1 MDKTLQALFALLR
14 AGLWGRYDEAM
25 ASAFPLSAQEWE
37 RVFTMARQQTVTG
50 IAFRGLDFLP
60 EDAAPPMGV
69 MAKWMA
75 HADRIEQS
83 NRVMNETV
91 TKLYGHFAS
100 AGVEA
105 VLQKGQG
112 VAAMYPEPLLRE
124 CGDIDFYFPGHD
136 GVSDPLAG
144 ISGAVRER
152 QPDDSWSYVVD
163 GIVVEH
169 HTDLLDIQSP
179 RAKRYV
185 KRLIEEKGFEKVVTG
200 DGVEVLVP
208 APEVN
213 LLLLSSHILK
223 HAFGVGIGLR
233 QFCDYAVARRYY
245 ERRVN
250 AEEMREIWRMTG
262 LEKWQELLEN
272 FLTEY
277 LSCHPERQ
285 RRIFIGKILHSVQN
299 DNAECHSES
308 LLCHSEQSC
317 RSEQSSC
324 HSERSEE
331 SFCKKKTGVLL
342 DIVLKGGNFGVYSKD
357 RENVPR
363 ARWARKVQTFKALM
377 GNIGFAFRY
386 APGEWFWT
394 TMQLLGGQFR

>member
-1 MDKTLQALFALLR
+1 MDKTLQALFALLQ

-83 NRVMNETV
+83 NRMMNETLAR
-91 TKLYGHFAS
+91 LYGHFAS

-163 GIVVEH
+163 GIIVEH

-233 QFCDYAVARRYY
+233 QFCDYAVACRYY
-245 ERRVN
+245 EGRVN
-250 AEEMREIWRMTG
+250 EEEMREIWRKTG
-262 LEKWQELLEN
+262 LEKWEELLA
-272 FLTEY
+272 T
-277 LSCHPERQ
+277 
-285 RRIFIGKILHSVQN
+285 FIGRFLARN
-299 DNAECHSES
+299 DI
-308 LLCHSEQSC
+308 
-317 RSEQSSC
+317 
-324 HSERSEE
+324 
-331 SFCKKKTGVLL
+331 KDDKKTGVLL
-342 DIVLKGGNFGVYSKD
+342 DVVLKGGNFGVYSKD
-357 RENVPR
+357 YDKKSR

-377 GNIGFAFRY
+377 GNIVFAFRY

>member
-1 MDKTLQALFALLR
+1 MDKTLQALFALLQ
-14 AGLWGRYDEAM
+14 AGLWGTFDEAA
-25 ASAFPLSAQEWE
+25 ASAFPLSAGEWE
-37 RVFTMARQQTVTG
+37 RVFTLARQQTVTG

-60 EDAAPPMGV
+60 EEAAPPMGI

-91 TKLYGHFAS
+91 AKLYGHFAS

-124 CGDIDFYFPGHD
+124 CGDIDLYFPGHD

-144 ISGAVRER
+144 IDGAVRER

-163 GIVVEH
+163 GIIVEH

-185 KRLIEEKGFEKVVTG
+185 QKLIQEKGFEKVVTA

-245 ERRVN
+245 EGRVN
-250 AEEMREIWRMTG
+250 LQEMREIWKKTG
-262 LEKWQELLEN
+262 LEKWQSLLE
-272 FLTEY
+272 E
-277 LSCHPERQ
+277 
-285 RRIFIGKILHSVQN
+285 FIGRFLDSDCALARN
-299 DNAECHSES
+299 DNKDF
-308 LLCHSEQSC
+308 QDDT
-317 RSEQSSC
+317 

-331 SFCKKKTGVLL
+331 SFYKKKTDVLL

-357 RENVPR
+357 RENASH
-363 ARWARKVQTFKALM
+363 ARWARKVQTFKSLA
-377 GNIGFAFRY
+377 GNVRFAFRY
-386 APGEWFWT
+386 ASREWFWT
-394 TMQLLGGQFR
+394 IVQLLGGQFR

>member
-1 MDKTLQALFALLR
+1 MDKTLQALFALLQ
-14 AGLWGRYDEAM
+14 AGLWGRFDEAG
-25 ASAFPLSAQEWE
+25 ASVFPLSAGEWE
-37 RVFTMARQQTVTG
+37 RVFTLARQQTVTG

-60 EDAAPPMGV
+60 EEAAPPMGI

-91 TKLYGHFAS
+91 AKLYGHFAS

-124 CGDIDFYFPGHD
+124 CGDIDLYFPGHD

-144 ISGAVRER
+144 IAGAVRER
-152 QPDDSWSYVVD
+152 QPDDSWVYVVD
-163 GIVVEH
+163 GIIVEH

-185 KRLIEEKGFEKVVTG
+185 QKLIQEKGFEKVVTG

-245 ERRVN
+245 EGRVN
-250 AEEMREIWRMTG
+250 EEEMREIWRMTG
-262 LEKWQELLEN
+262 LEKWQGLLEG
-272 FLTEY
+272 FL
-277 LSCHPERQ
+277 
-285 RRIFIGKILHSVQN
+285 V
-299 DNAECHSES
+299 
-308 LLCHSEQSC
+308 
-317 RSEQSSC
+317 
-324 HSERSEE
+324 
-331 SFCKKKTGVLL
+331 KKTGVLL

>member
-14 AGLWGRYDEAM
+14 AGLWGRFDETA
-25 ASAFPLSAQEWE
+25 ASVFPLSAEEWE
-37 RVFTMARQQTVTG
+37 SVFTLARQQTVTG
-50 IAFRGLDFLP
+50 IAFRGLDFLS
-60 EDAAPPMGV
+60 EEAAPPMGV

-83 NRVMNETV
+83 NRIMNETV
-91 TKLYGHFAS
+91 AKLYGYFAS
-100 AGVEA
+100 VGVEA

-124 CGDIDFYFPGHD
+124 CGDIDLYFPGHD
-136 GVSDPLAG
+136 GASDPLAG
-144 ISGAVRER
+144 IAGAARER

-163 GIVVEH
+163 GIIVEH
-169 HTDLLDIQSP
+169 HTNLVDIQSP
-179 RAKRYV
+179 RAKKYV
-185 KRLIEEKGFEKVVTG
+185 KQLIDDKGFEKAVVG

-233 QFCDYAVARRYY
+233 QFCDYAVALRYY
-245 ERRVN
+245 EGRVN
-250 AEEMREIWRMTG
+250 PQEMRQIWKATG

-299 DNAECHSES
+299 DNV
-308 LLCHSEQSC
+308 
-317 RSEQSSC
+317 
-324 HSERSEE
+324 E
-331 SFCKKKTGVLL
+331 SFQNDNAESFDRKKSSDLL

-357 RENVPR
+357 RENVSR
-363 ARWARKVQTFKALM
+363 ARWARKMQTFRSLV
-377 GNIGFAFRY
+377 GNTGFAFRY
-386 APGEWFWT
+386 APREWFWT
-394 TMQLLGGQFR
+394 TIQLLGGQFR

>member
-1 MDKTLQALFALLR
+1 MDKTLQALFALLQ
-14 AGLWGRYDEAM
+14 AGLWGRFDEAT
-25 ASAFPLSAQEWE
+25 ASAFPLSAGEWE
-37 RVFTMARQQTVTG
+37 RVFTLARQQTVTG

-60 EDAAPPMGV
+60 EEAAPPMGI

-91 TKLYGHFAS
+91 ARLYGHFAS

-124 CGDIDFYFPGHD
+124 CGDIDLYFPGHD

-144 ISGAVRER
+144 IDGAVREK

-163 GIVVEH
+163 GIIVEH
-169 HTDLLDIQSP
+169 HTDLVDIQSP

-208 APEVN
+208 APEVK

-245 ERRVN
+245 EGRVN
-250 AEEMREIWRMTG
+250 EEEMREIWRMTG
-262 LEKWQELLEN
+262 LEKWQDLLEG
-272 FLTEY
+272 FL
-277 LSCHPERQ
+277 
-285 RRIFIGKILHSVQN
+285 V
-299 DNAECHSES
+299 
-308 LLCHSEQSC
+308 
-317 RSEQSSC
+317 
-324 HSERSEE
+324 
-331 SFCKKKTGVLL
+331 KKTGVLL

>member
-1 MDKTLQALFALLR
+1 MDKTLQALFALLQ
-14 AGLWGRYDEAM
+14 AGLWGRFDEAV
-25 ASAFPLSAQEWE
+25 ASAFPLSAGEWE
-37 RVFTMARQQTVTG
+37 RVFTLARQQTVTG

-60 EDAAPPMGV
+60 EEAAPPMGI

-83 NRVMNETV
+83 NRIMNETV
-91 TKLYGHFAS
+91 AKLYGHFAS

-124 CGDIDFYFPGHD
+124 CGDIDLYFPGHD

-144 ISGAVRER
+144 IDGAVRER

-163 GIVVEH
+163 GIIVEH
-169 HTDLLDIQSP
+169 HADLVDIQSP
-179 RAKRYV
+179 MAKRYV
-185 KRLIEEKGFEKVVTG
+185 RKLIQGKGFEKVVTG

-245 ERRVN
+245 EGRVN
-250 AEEMREIWRMTG
+250 ELEMREIWKRAG
-262 LEKWQELLEN
+262 LAKWQELLDA
-272 FLTEY
+272 F
-277 LSCHPERQ
+277 
-285 RRIFIGKILHSVQN
+285 FV
-299 DNAECHSES
+299 
-308 LLCHSEQSC
+308 
-317 RSEQSSC
+317 
-324 HSERSEE
+324 
-331 SFCKKKTGVLL
+331 KKTGVLL

-357 RENVPR
+357 REKVSR

>member
-1 MDKTLQALFALLR
+1 MDKTLQALFALLQ
-14 AGLWGRYDEAM
+14 AGLWGTLDEAG
-25 ASAFPLSAQEWE
+25 ASVFPLSAGEWE
-37 RVFTMARQQTVTG
+37 RVFTLARQQTVTG

-60 EDAAPPMGV
+60 EEAAPPMGI

-91 TKLYGHFAS
+91 ARLYGHFAS

-124 CGDIDFYFPGHD
+124 CGDIDLYFPGHD

-144 ISGAVRER
+144 IDGAVRER

-163 GIVVEH
+163 GIIVEH

-185 KRLIEEKGFEKVVTG
+185 QKLIQEKGFEKVVTA

-245 ERRVN
+245 EGRVN
-250 AEEMREIWRMTG
+250 EEEMREIWRMTG
-262 LEKWQELLEN
+262 LEKWQDLLEG
-272 FLTEY
+272 FL
-277 LSCHPERQ
+277 
-285 RRIFIGKILHSVQN
+285 V
-299 DNAECHSES
+299 
-308 LLCHSEQSC
+308 
-317 RSEQSSC
+317 
-324 HSERSEE
+324 
-331 SFCKKKTGVLL
+331 KKTGVLL

>member
-1 MDKTLQALFALLR
+1 MDRTLQALFALLQ
-14 AGLWGRYDEAM
+14 AGLWGRYDDAA
-25 ASAFPLSAQEWE
+25 ASVFPLSAEEWE
-37 RVFTMARQQTVTG
+37 RVFTLARQQTVTG

-60 EDAAPPMGV
+60 EEAAPPMV
-69 MAKWMA
+69 VAAKWMA

-83 NRVMNETV
+83 NRIMNGTV
-91 TKLYGHFAS
+91 AKLYGHFAS

-124 CGDIDFYFPGHD
+124 CGDIDLYFPGHD

-144 ISGAVRER
+144 IPGAVRKR
-152 QPDDSWSYVVD
+152 QPDNSWSYLVD

-169 HTDLLDIQSP
+169 HADLVDIQGS

-185 KRLIEEKGFEKVVTG
+185 KRLIEEKGFEKVVMG
-200 DGVEVLVP
+200 DGVEVMVP

-245 ERRVN
+245 EGRVN
-250 AEEMREIWRMTG
+250 EEEMRGIWKKTG
-262 LEKWQELLEN
+262 LEKWQWLLE
-272 FLTEY
+272 E
-277 LSCHPERQ
+277 
-285 RRIFIGKILHSVQN
+285 FIGRFLDSDCVLARN
-299 DNAECHSES
+299 DNEDF
-308 LLCHSEQSC
+308 QDDKC
-317 RSEQSSC
+317 RSEQSSR
-324 HSERSEE
+324 SERSEE
-331 SFCKKKTGVLL
+331 SFYKKKTDVLL

-357 RENVPR
+357 RENASH
-363 ARWARKVQTFKALM
+363 ARWVRKMQTFRSLA
-377 GNIGFAFRY
+377 GNVRFAFRY
-386 APGEWFWT
+386 APREWFWT
-394 TMQLLGGQFR
+394 IVQLLGGQFR

>member
-1 MDKTLQALFALLR
+1 MDKTLQALFALLQ
-14 AGLWGRYDEAM
+14 AGLWGRFDEAA
-25 ASAFPLSAQEWE
+25 ASAFPLSAGEWE
-37 RVFTMARQQTVTG
+37 RVFTLARQQTVTG

-60 EDAAPPMGV
+60 EEAAPPMGI

-83 NRVMNETV
+83 NRIMNETV
-91 TKLYGHFAS
+91 AKLYGHFAS

-124 CGDIDFYFPGHD
+124 CGDIDLYFPGHD
-136 GVSDPLAG
+136 GVSDPLDG
-144 ISGAVRER
+144 IDGAVRER
-152 QPDDSWSYVVD
+152 QPDDSWAYVVD
-163 GIVVEH
+163 GIIVEH

-245 ERRVN
+245 EGRVN
-250 AEEMREIWRMTG
+250 ELEMREIWKRAG
-262 LEKWQELLEN
+262 LAKWQELLDA
-272 FLTEY
+272 F
-277 LSCHPERQ
+277 
-285 RRIFIGKILHSVQN
+285 FV
-299 DNAECHSES
+299 
-308 LLCHSEQSC
+308 
-317 RSEQSSC
+317 
-324 HSERSEE
+324 
-331 SFCKKKTGVLL
+331 KKTGVLL

-357 RENVPR
+357 REKVSR

>member
-1 MDKTLQALFALLR
+1 MDKTLQALFALLQ
-14 AGLWGRYDEAM
+14 AGLWGRFDEAA
-25 ASAFPLSAQEWE
+25 ASAFPLSAGEWE
-37 RVFTMARQQTVTG
+37 RVFTLARQQTVTG

-60 EDAAPPMGV
+60 EEAAPPMGI

-91 TKLYGHFAS
+91 AKLYRHFAS

-124 CGDIDFYFPGHD
+124 CGDIDLYFPGHD

-144 ISGAVRER
+144 IDGAVREK

-163 GIVVEH
+163 GIIVEH

-185 KRLIEEKGFEKVVTG
+185 QKLIQEKGFEKVVTG

-245 ERRVN
+245 EGRVN
-250 AEEMREIWRMTG
+250 EEEMREIWRMTG
-262 LEKWQELLEN
+262 LEKWQDLLEG
-272 FLTEY
+272 FL
-277 LSCHPERQ
+277 
-285 RRIFIGKILHSVQN
+285 V
-299 DNAECHSES
+299 
-308 LLCHSEQSC
+308 
-317 RSEQSSC
+317 
-324 HSERSEE
+324 
-331 SFCKKKTGVLL
+331 KKTGVLL

-386 APGEWFWT
+386 APKEWFWT

>member
-1 MDKTLQALFALLR
+1 MDKTLQALFALLQ
-14 AGLWGRYDEAM
+14 AGLWGIFDEAA
-25 ASAFPLSAQEWE
+25 ASAFPLSAGEWE
-37 RVFTMARQQTVTG
+37 RVFTLARQQAVTG

-60 EDAAPPMGV
+60 EEAAPPMGI

-91 TKLYGHFAS
+91 ARLYGHFAS

-124 CGDIDFYFPGHD
+124 CGDIDLYFPGHD

-144 ISGAVRER
+144 IDGAVRER

-163 GIVVEH
+163 GIIVEH

-179 RAKRYV
+179 RAKRDV

-245 ERRVN
+245 EGRVN
-250 AEEMREIWRMTG
+250 EEEMREIWRMTG
-262 LEKWQELLEN
+262 LEKWQDLLEG
-272 FLTEY
+272 FL
-277 LSCHPERQ
+277 
-285 RRIFIGKILHSVQN
+285 V
-299 DNAECHSES
+299 
-308 LLCHSEQSC
+308 
-317 RSEQSSC
+317 
-324 HSERSEE
+324 
-331 SFCKKKTGVLL
+331 KKTGVLL

-357 RENVPR
+357 RENIPR

>member
-1 MDKTLQALFALLR
+1 MDKTLQALFALLQ
-14 AGLWGRYDEAM
+14 AGLWGTLDEAG
-25 ASAFPLSAQEWE
+25 ASVFPLSAGEWE
-37 RVFTMARQQTVTG
+37 RVFTLARQQTVTG

-60 EDAAPPMGV
+60 EEAAPPMGI

-91 TKLYGHFAS
+91 AKLYGHFAS

-124 CGDIDFYFPGHD
+124 CGDIDLYFPGHD

-144 ISGAVRER
+144 IDGAVRER

-163 GIVVEH
+163 GIIVEH

-185 KRLIEEKGFEKVVTG
+185 HKLIQEKGFEKVVTA

-245 ERRVN
+245 EGRVN
-250 AEEMREIWRMTG
+250 LQEMREIWKKTG
-262 LEKWQELLEN
+262 LEKWQSLLE
-272 FLTEY
+272 E
-277 LSCHPERQ
+277 
-285 RRIFIGKILHSVQN
+285 FIGRFLDSDCALARN
-299 DNAECHSES
+299 DNKDF
-308 LLCHSEQSC
+308 QDDT
-317 RSEQSSC
+317 

-331 SFCKKKTGVLL
+331 SFYKKKTDVLL

>member
-25 ASAFPLSAQEWE
+25 ASAFPLSAQEWG

-50 IAFRGLDFLP
+50 IAFRGLDYLP
-60 EDAAPPMGV
+60 EEAAPPMGL

-83 NRVMNETV
+83 NRMMNETV
-91 TKLYGHFAS
+91 AKLFGHFSAS
-100 AGVEA
+100 GIEA

-112 VAAMYPEPLLRE
+112 IAAMYPEPLLRE
-124 CGDIDFYFPGHD
+124 CGDIDIYFPGHD

-144 ISGAVRER
+144 IAGAVRER
-152 QPDDSWSYVVD
+152 QPDDSWTCVVD
-163 GIVVEH
+163 GIIVEH

-185 KRLIEEKGFEKVVTG
+185 QKLIKEKGFEKVVTG
-200 DGVEVLVP
+200 DEVEVLVP

-245 ERRVN
+245 EGRVN
-250 AEEMREIWRMTG
+250 EEEMREIWRMTG
-262 LEKWQELLEN
+262 LEKWEGLLE
-272 FLTEY
+272 E
-277 LSCHPERQ
+277 
-285 RRIFIGKILHSVQN
+285 FIGRFLDSDCVLARNDNEDLQN
-299 DNAECHSES
+299 DK
-308 LLCHSEQSC
+308 C
-317 RSEQSSC
+317 RFEHYPC

-331 SFCKKKTGVLL
+331 SFCKKKTDVLL
-342 DIVLKGGNFGVYSKD
+342 DVVLKGGNFGAYSKD
-357 RENVPR
+357 YEKKSR
-363 ARWARKVQTFKALM
+363 ARWVRKMHTFKSLA
-377 GNIGFAFRY
+377 GNVGFAFRY
-386 APGEWFWT
+386 APREWFWT
-394 TMQLLGGQFR
+394 VRQLLGGQFR

>member
-1 MDKTLQALFALLR
+1 MDKTLQALFALLQ
-14 AGLWGRYDEAM
+14 AGLWGRFDEAA
-25 ASAFPLSAQEWE
+25 ASAFPLSAGEWE
-37 RVFTMARQQTVTG
+37 RVFTLARQQTVTG

-60 EDAAPPMGV
+60 EEAAPPMGI

-91 TKLYGHFAS
+91 ARLYGHFAS

-124 CGDIDFYFPGHD
+124 CGDIDLYFPGHD

-144 ISGAVRER
+144 IDGAVRER

-163 GIVVEH
+163 GIIVEH

-200 DGVEVLVP
+200 DGVEVMVP

-245 ERRVN
+245 EGRVN

-262 LEKWQELLEN
+262 LEKWQGLLEG
-272 FLTEY
+272 FL
-277 LSCHPERQ
+277 
-285 RRIFIGKILHSVQN
+285 V
-299 DNAECHSES
+299 
-308 LLCHSEQSC
+308 
-317 RSEQSSC
+317 
-324 HSERSEE
+324 
-331 SFCKKKTGVLL
+331 KKTGVLL

>member
-1 MDKTLQALFALLR
+1 MDKTLQALFALLQ
-14 AGLWGRYDEAM
+14 AGLWGTFDEAA
-25 ASAFPLSAQEWE
+25 ASAFPLSAGEWE
-37 RVFTMARQQTVTG
+37 RVFTLARQQTVTG

-60 EDAAPPMGV
+60 EEAAPPMGI

-91 TKLYGHFAS
+91 AKLYGHFAS

-124 CGDIDFYFPGHD
+124 CGDIDLYFPGHD

-144 ISGAVRER
+144 IDGSVRER

-163 GIVVEH
+163 GIIVEH

-245 ERRVN
+245 EGRVN
-250 AEEMREIWRMTG
+250 EEEMREIWRMTG
-262 LEKWQELLEN
+262 LEKWQDLLEG
-272 FLTEY
+272 FL
-277 LSCHPERQ
+277 
-285 RRIFIGKILHSVQN
+285 V
-299 DNAECHSES
+299 
-308 LLCHSEQSC
+308 
-317 RSEQSSC
+317 
-324 HSERSEE
+324 
-331 SFCKKKTGVLL
+331 KKTGVLL

>member
-1 MDKTLQALFALLR
+1 
-14 AGLWGRYDEAM
+14 
-25 ASAFPLSAQEWE
+25 
-37 RVFTMARQQTVTG
+37 VTG

-60 EDAAPPMGV
+60 EEAAPPMGI

-91 TKLYGHFAS
+91 AKLYGHFAS

-124 CGDIDFYFPGHD
+124 CGDIDLYFPGHD

-144 ISGAVRER
+144 IDGAVRER

-163 GIVVEH
+163 GIIVEH

-200 DGVEVLVP
+200 GGVEVLVP

-233 QFCDYAVARRYY
+233 QFCDYAVAMRYY
-245 ERRVN
+245 EGRVN
-250 AEEMREIWRMTG
+250 EEEMREIWRMTG
-262 LEKWQELLEN
+262 LEKWQGLLE
-272 FLTEY
+272 E
-277 LSCHPERQ
+277 
-285 RRIFIGKILHSVQN
+285 FIGRFLDSDCALARN
-299 DNAECHSES
+299 DNKDF
-308 LLCHSEQSC
+308 QDDT
-317 RSEQSSC
+317 

-331 SFCKKKTGVLL
+331 SFYKKKTDVLL

>member
-14 AGLWGRYDEAM
+14 AGLWGIFDEAA
-25 ASAFPLSAQEWE
+25 ASAFPLSAGEWE
-37 RVFTMARQQTVTG
+37 RVFTLARQQTVTG

-60 EDAAPPMGV
+60 EEAAPPMGI

-91 TKLYGHFAS
+91 ASLYGHFAS

-124 CGDIDFYFPGHD
+124 CGDIDLYFPGHD

-144 ISGAVRER
+144 IDGAVRER
-152 QPDDSWSYVVD
+152 QPDDSWVYVVD
-163 GIVVEH
+163 GIIVEH

-185 KRLIEEKGFEKVVTG
+185 QKLIKEKGFDKVMTG

-245 ERRVN
+245 EGRVN
-250 AEEMREIWRMTG
+250 EEEMREIWRMTG
-262 LEKWQELLEN
+262 LEKWQSLLE
-272 FLTEY
+272 E
-277 LSCHPERQ
+277 
-285 RRIFIGKILHSVQN
+285 FIGRFLDSDCALARN
-299 DNAECHSES
+299 DN
-308 LLCHSEQSC
+308 
-317 RSEQSSC
+317 
-324 HSERSEE
+324 EE
-331 SFCKKKTGVLL
+331 SFCKKKTDVLL

>member
-1 MDKTLQALFALLR
+1 MDKTLQALFALLQ
-14 AGLWGRYDEAM
+14 AGLWGIFDEAA
-25 ASAFPLSAQEWE
+25 ASAFPLSAGEWE
-37 RVFTMARQQTVTG
+37 RVFTLARQQTVTG

-60 EDAAPPMGV
+60 EEAAPPMGI

-91 TKLYGHFAS
+91 AKLYGHFAS
-100 AGVEA
+100 VGVEA

-124 CGDIDFYFPGHD
+124 CGDIDLYFPGHD

-144 ISGAVRER
+144 IDGAVRER

-163 GIVVEH
+163 GIIVEH

-245 ERRVN
+245 EGRVN
-250 AEEMREIWRMTG
+250 EEEMREIWRMTG
-262 LEKWQELLEN
+262 LEKWQGLLEG
-272 FLTEY
+272 FL
-277 LSCHPERQ
+277 
-285 RRIFIGKILHSVQN
+285 V
-299 DNAECHSES
+299 
-308 LLCHSEQSC
+308 
-317 RSEQSSC
+317 
-324 HSERSEE
+324 
-331 SFCKKKTGVLL
+331 KKTGVLL

>member
-14 AGLWGRYDEAM
+14 AGLWGIFDEAA
-25 ASAFPLSAQEWE
+25 ASAFPLSAGEWE
-37 RVFTMARQQTVTG
+37 RVFTLARQQTVTG

-60 EDAAPPMGV
+60 EEVAPPMGI

-91 TKLYGHFAS
+91 AKLYGHFAS

-124 CGDIDFYFPGHD
+124 CGDIDLYFLGHD

-144 ISGAVRER
+144 IDGAVRER

-163 GIVVEH
+163 GIIVEH

-245 ERRVN
+245 EGRVN
-250 AEEMREIWRMTG
+250 EEEMREIWRMTG
-262 LEKWQELLEN
+262 LEKWQDLLEG
-272 FLTEY
+272 FL
-277 LSCHPERQ
+277 
-285 RRIFIGKILHSVQN
+285 V
-299 DNAECHSES
+299 
-308 LLCHSEQSC
+308 
-317 RSEQSSC
+317 
-324 HSERSEE
+324 
-331 SFCKKKTGVLL
+331 KKTGVLL

-377 GNIGFAFRY
+377 DNIGFAYRY

-394 TMQLLGGQFR
+394 TMHLLGGQFR

>member
-1 MDKTLQALFALLR
+1 MDKTLQALFALLQ
-14 AGLWGRYDEAM
+14 AGLWGIFDEAA
-25 ASAFPLSAQEWE
+25 ASAFPLSAREWE
-37 RVFTMARQQTVTG
+37 RVFTLARQQTVTG

-60 EDAAPPMGV
+60 EEAAPPMGI

-91 TKLYGHFAS
+91 AKLYGHFAS

-124 CGDIDFYFPGHD
+124 CGDIDLYFPGHD

-144 ISGAVRER
+144 IDGAVRER

-163 GIVVEH
+163 GIIVEH

-245 ERRVN
+245 EGRVN
-250 AEEMREIWRMTG
+250 EEEMREIWRMTG
-262 LEKWQELLEN
+262 LEKWQDLLEG
-272 FLTEY
+272 FL
-277 LSCHPERQ
+277 
-285 RRIFIGKILHSVQN
+285 V
-299 DNAECHSES
+299 
-308 LLCHSEQSC
+308 
-317 RSEQSSC
+317 
-324 HSERSEE
+324 
-331 SFCKKKTGVLL
+331 KKTGVLL

-363 ARWARKVQTFKALM
+363 ARWVRKVQTFKALM

>member
-1 MDKTLQALFALLR
+1 MDKTLQALFALLQ
-14 AGLWGRYDEAM
+14 AGIWGIFDEAA
-25 ASAFPLSAQEWE
+25 ASAFPLSAGEWE
-37 RVFTMARQQTVTG
+37 RVFTLARQQTVTG

-60 EDAAPPMGV
+60 EEAAPPMGI

-91 TKLYGHFAS
+91 AKLYGYFAS

-124 CGDIDFYFPGHD
+124 CGDIDLYFPGHD

-144 ISGAVRER
+144 IDGAVRER
-152 QPDDSWSYVVD
+152 QPDYSWSYIVD
-163 GIVVEH
+163 GIIVEH

-185 KRLIEEKGFEKVVTG
+185 QKLIKEKGFEQVVTA
-200 DGVEVLVP
+200 DGVEILVP

-245 ERRVN
+245 EGRVN
-250 AEEMREIWRMTG
+250 EEEMREIWKMTG
-262 LEKWQELLEN
+262 LEKWQDLLEG
-272 FLTEY
+272 FL
-277 LSCHPERQ
+277 
-285 RRIFIGKILHSVQN
+285 V
-299 DNAECHSES
+299 
-308 LLCHSEQSC
+308 
-317 RSEQSSC
+317 
-324 HSERSEE
+324 
-331 SFCKKKTGVLL
+331 KKTGVLL

-377 GNIGFAFRY
+377 SNIGFAFRY

-394 TMQLLGGQFR
+394 TLQLLGGQFR

>member
-1 MDKTLQALFALLR
+1 MDKTLQALFALLQ
-14 AGLWGRYDEAM
+14 AGLWGTFDEAG
-25 ASAFPLSAQEWE
+25 ASAFPLSAVEWE
-37 RVFTMARQQTVTG
+37 RVFTLARQQTVTG

-60 EDAAPPMGV
+60 EEAAPPMGI

-91 TKLYGHFAS
+91 AKLYGHFAS

-124 CGDIDFYFPGHD
+124 CGDIDLYFPGHD

-144 ISGAVRER
+144 IEGAVRER

-163 GIVVEH
+163 GIIVEH

-245 ERRVN
+245 EGGVN

-262 LEKWQELLEN
+262 LEKWQGLLEG
-272 FLTEY
+272 FVTGCLG
-277 LSCHPERQ
+277 ER
-285 RRIFIGKILHSVQN
+285 
-299 DNAECHSES
+299 
-308 LLCHSEQSC
+308 
-317 RSEQSSC
+317 C

-331 SFCKKKTGVLL
+331 SFCKKKTDVLL

-377 GNIGFAFRY
+377 GNVGFAFRY

>member
-1 MDKTLQALFALLR
+1 MDKTLQALFALLQ
-14 AGLWGRYDEAM
+14 AGLWGTFDEAG
-25 ASAFPLSAQEWE
+25 ASAFPLSAGEWE
-37 RVFTMARQQTVTG
+37 RVFTLARQQTVTG

-60 EDAAPPMGV
+60 EEAAPPMGI

-75 HADRIEQS
+75 YADRIEQS

-91 TKLYGHFAS
+91 AKLYGHFAS

-124 CGDIDFYFPGHD
+124 CGDIDLYFPGHD

-144 ISGAVRER
+144 IDGAVRER
-152 QPDDSWSYVVD
+152 QPDDSWVYVVD
-163 GIVVEH
+163 GIIVEH

-185 KRLIEEKGFEKVVTG
+185 QKLIQEKGFEKVVTG

-245 ERRVN
+245 EGRVN

-262 LEKWQELLEN
+262 LEKWQDLLEG
-272 FLTEY
+272 FL
-277 LSCHPERQ
+277 
-285 RRIFIGKILHSVQN
+285 V
-299 DNAECHSES
+299 
-308 LLCHSEQSC
+308 
-317 RSEQSSC
+317 
-324 HSERSEE
+324 
-331 SFCKKKTGVLL
+331 KKTGVLL

-363 ARWARKVQTFKALM
+363 ARWARKVQTFKTLM
-377 GNIGFAFRY
+377 GNIGFAYRY

>member
-1 MDKTLQALFALLR
+1 MDRTLQALFALLQ
-14 AGLWGRYDEAM
+14 AGLWGRFDDAA
-25 ASAFPLSAQEWE
+25 ASAFPLSAGEWE
-37 RVFTMARQQTVTG
+37 RVFTLARQQTVTG

-60 EDAAPPMGV
+60 EEAAPPMGI

-91 TKLYGHFAS
+91 AKLYGHFAS

-124 CGDIDFYFPGHD
+124 CGDIDLYFPGHD

-144 ISGAVRER
+144 IDGAVRER
-152 QPDDSWSYVVD
+152 QPDDSWVYVVD
-163 GIVVEH
+163 GIIVEH

-185 KRLIEEKGFEKVVTG
+185 RRLIEEKGFEKVVTG
-200 DGVEVLVP
+200 DGVEILVP

-245 ERRVN
+245 EGRVN
-250 AEEMREIWRMTG
+250 EEEMREIWRMTG
-262 LEKWQELLEN
+262 LEKWQDLLEG
-272 FLTEY
+272 FL
-277 LSCHPERQ
+277 
-285 RRIFIGKILHSVQN
+285 V
-299 DNAECHSES
+299 
-308 LLCHSEQSC
+308 
-317 RSEQSSC
+317 
-324 HSERSEE
+324 
-331 SFCKKKTGVLL
+331 KKTGVLL

-363 ARWARKVQTFKALM
+363 ARWTRKVQTFKALM

>member
-1 MDKTLQALFALLR
+1 MDKTLQALFALLQ
-14 AGLWGRYDEAM
+14 AGLWGIFDEAA
-25 ASAFPLSAQEWE
+25 ASAFPLSAGEWE
-37 RVFTMARQQTVTG
+37 RVFTLARQQTVTG

-60 EDAAPPMGV
+60 EEAAPPMGI

-91 TKLYGHFAS
+91 AKLYGHFAS
-100 AGVEA
+100 ASVEA

-112 VAAMYPEPLLRE
+112 VAAIYPEPLLRE
-124 CGDIDFYFPGHD
+124 CGDIDLYFPGHD

-144 ISGAVRER
+144 IDGAVRER
-152 QPDDSWSYVVD
+152 QPDDSWAYVVD
-163 GIVVEH
+163 GIIVEH
-169 HTDLLDIQSP
+169 HTDMVDIQSP

-200 DGVEVLVP
+200 EGVEVLVP

-245 ERRVN
+245 EGRVN
-250 AEEMREIWRMTG
+250 EEEMREIWRMTG
-262 LEKWQELLEN
+262 LEKWQELLEG
-272 FLTEY
+272 FL
-277 LSCHPERQ
+277 
-285 RRIFIGKILHSVQN
+285 V
-299 DNAECHSES
+299 
-308 LLCHSEQSC
+308 
-317 RSEQSSC
+317 
-324 HSERSEE
+324 
-331 SFCKKKTGVLL
+331 KKTGVLL

-377 GNIGFAFRY
+377 GNVGFAFRY

>member
-1 MDKTLQALFALLR
+1 MDKTLQALFALLQ
-14 AGLWGRYDEAM
+14 AGLWGTFDEAV
-25 ASAFPLSAQEWE
+25 ASAFPLSAGEWD
-37 RVFTMARQQTVTG
+37 RVFTLARQQTVTG

-60 EDAAPPMGV
+60 EEAAPPMGI

-91 TKLYGHFAS
+91 AKLYGHFAS

-124 CGDIDFYFPGHD
+124 CGDIDLYFPGHD

-144 ISGAVRER
+144 IDGAVRER

-163 GIVVEH
+163 GIIVEH
-169 HTDLLDIQSP
+169 HTDMVDIQSP

-200 DGVEVLVP
+200 GGVEVLVP

-245 ERRVN
+245 EGRVN
-250 AEEMREIWRMTG
+250 EEEMREIWRMTG
-262 LEKWQELLEN
+262 LEKWQDLLEG
-272 FLTEY
+272 FL
-277 LSCHPERQ
+277 
-285 RRIFIGKILHSVQN
+285 V
-299 DNAECHSES
+299 
-308 LLCHSEQSC
+308 
-317 RSEQSSC
+317 
-324 HSERSEE
+324 
-331 SFCKKKTGVLL
+331 KKTGVLL

-363 ARWARKVQTFKALM
+363 ARWARKVQTFRALT

>member
-14 AGLWGRYDEAM
+14 AGLWGIFDEAA
-25 ASAFPLSAQEWE
+25 ASAFPLSAGEWE
-37 RVFTMARQQTVTG
+37 RVFTLARQQTVTG

-60 EDAAPPMGV
+60 EEAAPPMGI

-91 TKLYGHFAS
+91 AKLYGHFAS

-124 CGDIDFYFPGHD
+124 CGDIDLYFPGHD

-144 ISGAVRER
+144 IDGAVRER

-163 GIVVEH
+163 GIIVEH

-185 KRLIEEKGFEKVVTG
+185 QKLIQEKGFEKVVTG

-245 ERRVN
+245 EGRVN
-250 AEEMREIWRMTG
+250 EEEMREIWRMTG
-262 LEKWQELLEN
+262 LEKWQDLLEG
-272 FLTEY
+272 FL
-277 LSCHPERQ
+277 
-285 RRIFIGKILHSVQN
+285 V
-299 DNAECHSES
+299 
-308 LLCHSEQSC
+308 
-317 RSEQSSC
+317 
-324 HSERSEE
+324 
-331 SFCKKKTGVLL
+331 KKTGVLL

-363 ARWARKVQTFKALM
+363 ALWARKVQTFKALM
-377 GNIGFAFRY
+377 GNVGFAFRY